1 MSQRKNKIGR
11 GTLILSLTSFL
22 FFLVLAIWAFSQ
34 HGTWGLYNWNHDYR
48 RLLNIIIGLGFLVPA
63 VALILWLLRG
73 VVSRTWFKVGSWIL
87 NIVSVVVIVVCIGIV
102 FYVVV
107 PAYSLLSS
115 TEPKLLVE
123 PSTGIYGIPNLYVYF
138 RTETP
143 TVVNV
148 SWGTKDNLQLLND
161 ANPVKEHLFHFTDL
175 QPGTEY
181 YYVIDNRMGLTF
193 STPPLAKTGTLVTF
207 AVASDFH
214 YGGSDAN
221 SDERTQILR
230 NISEDPNV
238 NLFFMNGDI
247 VDLGM
252 VNGYW
257 SEFFSDVSENMTKPV
272 ALVLGNHDTLIGGL
286 YHFRNYFYG
295 ADGVK
300 IDSGNE
306 LYHRIDVGNVHFLVL
321 EVLWGTE
328 EFTPEQKKWLEDQ
341 LSSIPQ
347 EDWVIPISHCFYYS
361 SGDVETGRV
370 WADHEDTTRLISP
383 LFEKYNVD
391 LVISGHN
398 HHMELLEKDGV
409 TYVLDGVA
417 GGNTT
422 GPRPIKSDY
431 SKWFY
436 GDSRGYLEVT
446 VKQNEAELL
455 FKNVDGEVIQQ
466 FTITQ
471 NT

>member
-1 MSQRKNKIGR
+1 
-11 GTLILSLTSFL
+11 
-22 FFLVLAIWAFSQ
+22 
-34 HGTWGLYNWNHDYR
+34 
-48 RLLNIIIGLGFLVPA
+48 
-63 VALILWLLRG
+63 
-73 VVSRTWFKVGSWIL
+73 
-87 NIVSVVVIVVCIGIV
+87 
-102 FYVVV
+102 
-107 PAYSLLSS
+107 
-115 TEPKLLVE
+115 
-123 PSTGIYGIPNLYVYF
+123 
-138 RTETP
+138 P

-161 ANPVKEHLFHFTDL
+161 ANPVKEHMFHFTDL
-175 QPGTEY
+175 QPATEY
-181 YYVIDNRMGLTF
+181 FYAIDNRMGLTF
-193 STPPLAKTGTLVTF
+193 STPPLSKTGTLVTF

-221 SDERTQILR
+221 SNERTQILR

-252 VNGYW
+252 VNSYW

-286 YHFRNYFYG
+286 YHFRNYFYPEE
-295 ADGVK
+295 VK
-300 IDSGNE
+300 VESGNE

-321 EVLWGTE
+321 EVLWGSE
-328 EFTPEQKKWLEDQ
+328 EFTSEQKQWLEAQ

-347 EDWVIPISHCFYYS
+347 EDWVIAISHCFYYS
-361 SGDVETGRV
+361 SGDIETGRV
-370 WADHEDTTRLISP
+370 WSDHEDTTRLISP

-409 TYVLDGVA
+409 TYVLEGVA
-417 GGNTT
+417 GGGVP
-422 GPRPIKSDY
+422 GPRPIKSEY
-431 SKWFY
+431 SKWLY

-446 VKQNEAELL
+446 VKHSEAQLF

-466 FTITQ
+466 FTVTQ
-471 NT
+471 NTQ

>member
-143 TVVNV
+143 TVVV
-148 SWGTKDNLQLLND
+148 GAWGTGDNLQGFGD
-161 ANPVKEHLFHFTDL
+161 SKPVKEHLFHFTDL

-181 YYVIDNRMGLTF
+181 HYVIDNRMGLTF

-466 FTITQ
+466 FTVTQ